1 MAAINAPA
9 HFWEGGFNGKC
20 RWIWGP
26 RAGIWDVGS
35 GIWGSG
41 SWGHGNE
48 VNASVPA

>member
-1 MAAINAPA
+1 V
-9 HFWEGGFNGKC
+9 GLNGKC

-35 GIWGSG
+35 GIWESG